1 MTTTE
6 SPTHRLPLSEDAQD
20 LLFRSARTA
29 NTFTAQEVSDDQLRA
44 VYGLLRWAPTCFNA
58 QPLRIVAVR
67 GEPARDRLIRHL
79 FGANQDKTRS
89 APLTLLLAADR
100 EFDVH
105 LPRLAPFLSQ
115 PNDLFT
121 DPEVRNATAE
131 YNAILQVGYL
141 IIAIRAAGL
150 AAGPMAG
157 FDASG
162 VDAEF
167 FPDGRHHTVL
177 VMNVGV
183 PAPDAWFDRCP
194 RLDYDEVVTTI

>member
-1 MTTTE
+1 MWLAHATPHPASTELTAAGRERVGSPARGPRDGVPVARAEFGRADRPSRFDAAVSTPPFRRRPPGRNPAMTTTE

-29 NTFTAQEVSDDQLRA
+29 NTFTAQEVGDDQLRA

-79 FGANQDKTRS
+79 YGANQDKTRS

-115 PNDLFT
+115 PN
-121 DPEVRNATAE
+121 
-131 YNAILQVGYL
+131 
-141 IIAIRAAGL
+141 
-150 AAGPMAG
+150 
-157 FDASG
+157 
-162 VDAEF
+162 
-167 FPDGRHHTVL
+167 
-177 VMNVGV
+177 
-183 PAPDAWFDRCP
+183 
-194 RLDYDEVVTTI
+194 